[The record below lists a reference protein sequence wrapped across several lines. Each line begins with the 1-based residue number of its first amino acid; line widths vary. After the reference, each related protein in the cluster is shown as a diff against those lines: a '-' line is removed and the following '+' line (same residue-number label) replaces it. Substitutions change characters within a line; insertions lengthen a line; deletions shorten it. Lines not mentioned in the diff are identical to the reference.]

1 MLLRNK
7 EVRRALAASALL
19 ACAAVGVLFL
29 ALPSALPDLGSENL
43 ARVRG
48 IACGTVAVVSAALI
62 ALFLIVTR
70 MRYRKLAELSSRLDR
85 TLSGDR
91 TIEFRSMEE
100 GELAILAC
108 ELDKVVCRLN
118 LTVDELE
125 REKRALSDSLAD
137 ISHQLKTPLTSIAL
151 SLELIRTRA
160 GETPETADIAQRVRL
175 VQNLQARLEDLVAAL
190 LKLARIDAGAI
201 RLVHAPVDAAELVRR
216 AFEPLAIAYDIAD
229 VAFEPHVQEGAGYKG
244 DLAWSVEALGNILK
258 NCMEHTPAGG
268 SVRLSVTEDALAC
281 RIRVQ
286 DSGPGID
293 EADLP
298 HIFERFYRGA
308 AEETQQ
314 AQVNPAGV
322 GIGLALA
329 RSLVTAQGGAL
340 TAENAVDEKG
350 SRTGAAFE
358 MTFFKTVV

>member
-7 EVRRALAASALL
+7 EVRRALAASTLL
-19 ACAAVGVLFL
+19 ACAAVGILFIV
-29 ALPSALPDLGSENL
+29 LPSALPDLDSENL

-62 ALFLIVTR
+62 ALFLVVTR
-70 MRYRKLAELSSRLDR
+70 MRYRKLAELASRLDR

-91 TIEFRSMEE
+91 AIEFRSMEE

-108 ELDKVVCRLN
+108 ELDKVVSRLN

-160 GETPETADIAQRVRL
+160 GDTPET
-175 VQNLQARLEDLVAAL
+175 
-190 LKLARIDAGAI
+190 
-201 RLVHAPVDAAELVRR
+201 VHAPVDAAALVRR

-229 VAFEPHVQEGAGYKG
+229 VAFDPHVQEGASYEG

-268 SVRLSVTEDALAC
+268 SVRLDATEDALAC

-293 EADLP
+293 EAVLP

-308 AEETQQ
+308 AEETQK
-314 AQVNPAGV
+314 AQINPAGV

-329 RSLVTAQGGAL
+329 HSLVTAQGGAL
-340 TAENAVDEKG
+340 TAENAVDEQG
-350 SRTGAAFE
+350 RRTGAVFE
-358 MTFFKTVV
+358 ITFFKTVV

>member
-7 EVRRALAASALL
+7 EVRRALAGSALL
-19 ACAAVGVLFL
+19 ACLAVAATCL
-29 ALPSALPDLGSENL
+29 ALPEALPDLDPDAL
-43 ARVRG
+43 AQVRR
-48 IACGTVAVVSAALI
+48 IACGAVAAASAALI
-62 ALFLIVTR
+62 ALFLMFTR
-70 MRYRKLAELSSRLDR
+70 ARYRKLAELSSRLDR

-91 TIEFRSMEE
+91 SIEFRSMEE

-108 ELDKVVCRLN
+108 ELDKVVSRLN

-160 GETPETADIAQRVRL
+160 GDTPETADIAQRVRL
-175 VQNLQARLEDLVAAL
+175 VQNLQARVEDLVAAL

-216 AFEPLAIAYDIAD
+216 SFEPLAIAYDIAD
-229 VAFEPHVQEGAGYKG
+229 VSFDSRIQEDAGYEG

-298 HIFERFYRGA
+298 HIFERFYRG
-308 AEETQQ
+308 TSPDGDS

-340 TAENAVDEKG
+340 TADNAVDEQG
-350 SRTGAAFE
+350 RRAGAVFE